1 MLLRKNGGCLQALS
15 LLIFILLFSSCAVFE
30 KKPEPVAST
39 TTTTTTTT
47 PDGTAVVVTA
57 STANPNARDKN
68 GLKPYRKV
76 ITSDAISKAGLFT
89 VHRIDQKYFYEIPD
103 SLFNRE
109 MLLVT
114 RIAKTA
120 NKIGYGGERLNTQVI
135 RWEKKD
141 KKVLLRLVSHEN
153 VANDSLPIYQSVVN
167 SNFEP
172 ILYAFDIEAVRADSL
187 GYVIEVSAFFNKDVP
202 AIGLD
207 TKRRRKYK
215 VSRLDDSRSFIE
227 SLKSFPLNIEARHVM
242 TYHASEPPS
251 NGSSG
256 TISLEINNSMLL
268 LPERPMM
275 ARLADKRVG
284 YFSTSQTDY
293 GLDEQK
299 AKKRTYIVRWRLEPK
314 AEDMEAY
321 LRGELVEPK
330 KQIVYYIDPATPE
343 KWRPFLKQGVE
354 DWQEAFEE
362 AGFKNA
368 IIVKDP
374 PGYEEDPDWSPED
387 ARYSVLRY
395 FASEVQNAYGPN
407 EHDPRSG
414 EILESD
420 IGWYHNVMNLLR
432 NWYFVQTAAI
442 NPTAQKVKFD
452 DQTMGRLIRF
462 VAAHEVGHTLGLPH
476 NMGSSSAYPVDSLRS
491 ASFTAKMG
499 TAPSIMD
506 YARFNYIAQPEDTG
520 VAIYPKIGPYDK
532 WAVKWGYTY
541 FPDAHSPDD
550 ERTTLDTWTLERA
563 GDPLYRFGKQ
573 TYNPIDPRSQA
584 EDLGDNAMKASAYGI
599 QNLQRILPKLVE
611 WTHEAGKDYEDLEEL
626 YKQVIGQWYRYMG
639 HVSSNIGG
647 MYENYKTYEQEG
659 AVYEPVAAETQH
671 EAVQFLNEQ
680 AFKTPEWMLNKDVLR
695 RFEGTGSVERIK
707 GLQEKILAKLLDP
720 GRLARLIEAQELDRS
735 NYSLSNLLNDL
746 RPGIW
751 HELSNGLTA
760 DTYRRNL
767 QRVYIAQLATL
778 MEEDQKKIPSQ
789 IASAYGFTAVDVAS
803 SDIRPVV
810 RAELVQL
817 QRDLKRIQSRTR
829 DELSRYHYQDLIQRI
844 DKLLNP
850 TKG

>member
-1 MLLRKNGGCLQALS
+1 MFSRKSGEFAQVLCLFIFACLFAGCS
-15 LLIFILLFSSCAVFE
+15 VFE
-30 KKPEPVAST
+30 KKPAAVAST

-47 PDGTAVVVTA
+47 PDGTAVVTTA
-57 STANPNARDKN
+57 STVPANGRDKN
-68 GLKPYRKV
+68 GLKPYKRV
-76 ITSDAISKAGLFT
+76 ITNEARSDEGLFT
-89 VHRIDQKYFYEIPD
+89 VHRIDQKYYYEISD

-109 MLLVT
+109 MLLVS

-120 NKIGYGGERLNTQVI
+120 NKIGYGGERLNTQVV

-141 KKVLLRLVSHEN
+141 KKVLLRLVSYDN

-172 ILYAFDIEAVRADSL
+172 ILYAFDIEAVRPDSI
-187 GYVIEVSAFFNKDVP
+187 GYVIEVTNLFSKDVP

-207 TKRRRKYK
+207 SDRRKKYK
-215 VSRLDDSRSFIE
+215 VSRLDESRSFIE
-227 SLKSFPLNIEARHVM
+227 SLKSFPLNLEARHVM

-268 LPERPMM
+268 LPKRPMM
-275 ARLADKRVG
+275 ARLSDKRVG
-284 YFSTSQTDY
+284 YFSTSQIDY

-330 KQIVYYIDPATPE
+330 KQIVYYIDPATPA
-343 KWRPFLKQGVE
+343 KWRPYLKQGIE
-354 DWQEAFEE
+354 DWQEAFEA

-368 IIVKDP
+368 IIAKDP
-374 PGYEEDPDWSPED
+374 PSYEEDPDWSPED
-387 ARYSVLRY
+387 ARYSVVRY
-395 FASEVQNAYGPN
+395 FASDIQNAYGPN

-432 NWYFVQTAAI
+432 NWYFIQTAAI

-452 DQTMGRLIRF
+452 DQVMGRLIRF

-506 YARFNYIAQPEDTG
+506 YARFNYVAQPEDEG
-520 VAIYPKIGPYDK
+520 VTIYPKIGPYDK

-541 FPDAHSPDD
+541 FPDARTPD
-550 ERTTLDTWTLERA
+550 EETTTLNAWTLTRA
-563 GDPLYRFGKQ
+563 NDPVYRFGRQ
-573 TYNPIDPRSQA
+573 TYHPIDPRSQT

-599 QNLQRILPKLVE
+599 KNLQRILPNLIA
-611 WTHEAGKDYEDLEEL
+611 WTHEEGKDYEDLEEL
-626 YKQVIGQWYRYMG
+626 YKQVISQWNRYMG
-639 HVSSNIGG
+639 HVTSHIGG
-647 MYENYKTYEQEG
+647 VYENYKTYEQEG
-659 AVYEPVAAETQH
+659 SVYEPVPADIQR
-671 EAVQFLNEQ
+671 EAVAFLNEQ
-680 AFKTPEWMLNKDVLR
+680 AFKTPEWMLNSEILR
-695 RFEGTGSVERIK
+695 RIEGTGSVQRIK
-707 GLQEKILAKLLDP
+707 GLQENILAKVFDP
-720 GRLARLIEAQELDRS
+720 GRLARLIESQELDHN
-735 NYSLSNLLNDL
+735 NYGLTKLFNDL

-751 HELSNGLTA
+751 KELSNGLTA

-767 QRVYIAQLATL
+767 QRVYITQLAKL
-778 MEEDQKKIPSQ
+778 MEEDQKMVPSRV
-789 IASAYGFTAVDVAS
+789 ASFYGFTSVDVES

-810 RAELVQL
+810 RAELARL
-817 QRDLKRIQSRTR
+817 QRDLRRVQGRTR

-844 DKLLNP
+844 DQVLSP